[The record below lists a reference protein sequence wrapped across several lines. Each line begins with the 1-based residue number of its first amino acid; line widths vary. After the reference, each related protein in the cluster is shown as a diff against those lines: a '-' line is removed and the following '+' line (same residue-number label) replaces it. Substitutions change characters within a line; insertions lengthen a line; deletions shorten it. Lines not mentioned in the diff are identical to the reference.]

1 MHTHIHTYTYTHTNN
16 TPRTHACTHTHT
28 HTHTQ
33 TNTMTYTWYQ
43 LGSCRLQSKV
53 TPSQCCGC
61 LPCACAA
68 GRPFSLLHC
77 AHRMHHPVWP
87 DLKVDTSGHCTR
99 LILLWSNFNTNWVF
113 SSKAAWLT
121 TGHFPQKQLHYQLGI
136 LLKNSLVTNW
146 CSLQK
151 QSHYQLGILIN
162 SFITNRI
169 FAQKTTTSLPTG
181 HSLQKQLH
189 YQKHLQLVFS
199 KTTSLPTG
207 VLIEQLLPAGVLLKN
222 DFVTYP
228 CSLQTQLYYI
238 TYQCSPQKQLHY

>member
-1 MHTHIHTYTYTHTNN
+1 
-16 TPRTHACTHTHT
+16 
-28 HTHTQ
+28 
-33 TNTMTYTWYQ
+33 MTYTWYQ

-68 GRPFSLLHC
+68 GRPFSLLYC

-87 DLKVDTSGHCTR
+87 DLKVDTSGLCTR

-113 SSKAAWLT
+113 SPKAAWLT

-136 LLKNSLVTNW
+136 LLKNTFVTNW

-162 SFITNRI
+162 NFITNRV
-169 FAQKTTTSLPTG
+169 FPQKNNFTTNWAFSSKTTSLPKAT
-181 HSLQKQLH
+181 LFQV
-189 YQKHLQLVFS
+189 VFS

-207 VLIEQLLPAGVLLKN
+207 VLIKQLLPAGVLLKN
-222 DFVTYP
+222 DFVTYL
-228 CSLQTQLYYI
+228 CSLQTQLYCLPVFSSKTTSLLTGVLLKNNFVTNWSSPQI
-238 TYQCSPQKQLHY
+238 FFFTNRCSPQKQLCY